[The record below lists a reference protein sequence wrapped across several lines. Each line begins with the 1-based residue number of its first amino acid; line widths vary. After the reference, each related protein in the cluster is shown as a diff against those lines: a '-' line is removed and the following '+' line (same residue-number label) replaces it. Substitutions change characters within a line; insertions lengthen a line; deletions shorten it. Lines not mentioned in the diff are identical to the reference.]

1 MIKDFELV
9 NLLNS
14 GSVIGTARVKS
25 IQVVNNE
32 TRIYLMDIQMKGTVD
47 SSVQITNVESI
58 ERHGDFD
65 TPPHTFLVK
74 TAGSGSL
81 IGSGKTIL
89 REKAKH
95 FVVSNTKVK
104 TKRYLR
110 CFFPSIKTD

>member
-1 MIKDFELV
+1 MVYLVFKTDGGSTHAFSQTIKDFELV

-74 TAGSGSL
+74 TA
-81 IGSGKTIL
+81 
-89 REKAKH
+89 
-95 FVVSNTKVK
+95 VVV
-104 TKRYLR
+104 L
-110 CFFPSIKTD
+110 